1 MTQNT
6 SQTRKW
12 KTIAV
17 PQEVIDLLNR
27 IKSRSGQDTANW
39 KILVEALSF
48 YENFREK
55 PKMVNEF
62 SSIEKVSWYITK
74 LSLAYGT
81 FATNPS
87 EDTAPQLIERLQEI
101 EMKTQGDTS
110 VLQKLVNQYIK
121 IKDENE
127 RRKFRVQMNQ
137 AFKLLVKELMLKAVG
152 GEENDSSNTTS

>member
-1 MTQNT
+1 MAQTQT
-6 SQTRKW
+6 SKKKW
-12 KTIAV
+12 KAIAV
-17 PQEVIDLLNR
+17 PQEVLDLLQR
-27 IKSRSGQDTANW
+27 IKSRSGQDVANW

-55 PKMVNEF
+55 PKMANEF

-87 EDTAPQLIERLQEI
+87 EETAPQLIERLQEI
-101 EMKTQGDTS
+101 EMKTQVDTGA
-110 VLQKLVNQYIK
+110 LQKLANQYIK
-121 IKDENE
+121 IKDESE

-137 AFKLLVKELMLKAVG
+137 AYKLIVKELILKAIESE
-152 GEENDSSNTTS
+152 GEKNDSS

>member
-1 MTQNT
+1 MAENT
-6 SQTRKW
+6 SQAKKW
-12 KTIAV
+12 KSIAV

-48 YENFREK
+48 YEEFREK

-62 SSIEKVSWYITK
+62 SMIEKVSWYITK

-81 FATNPS
+81 FAVNPS

-101 EMKTQGDTS
+101 EMKMQVDTGA
-110 VLQKLVNQYIK
+110 LQKLVNQYVK
-121 IKDENE
+121 IKDDNE
-127 RRKFRVQMNQ
+127 RRKFRIQMNQ
-137 AFKLLVKELMLKAVG
+137 AFKLLIKEMIMKAVG
-152 GEENDSSNTTS
+152 GEENDSA